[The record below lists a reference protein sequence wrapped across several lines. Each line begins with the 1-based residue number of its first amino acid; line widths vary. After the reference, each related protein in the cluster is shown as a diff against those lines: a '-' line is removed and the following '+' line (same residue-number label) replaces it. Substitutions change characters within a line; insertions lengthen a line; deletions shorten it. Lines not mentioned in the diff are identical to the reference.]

1 MKKIFKIAG
10 IFFVFNEWTI
20 VVDDDIFQKIKEYKM
35 NEHIFLLDSD
45 NKVVTKAI
53 FTNHL
58 KLSQNGRLSIG
69 LIINSDILKEEIKKS
84 VSFVFEKDLI

>member
-35 NEHIFLLDSD
+35 NEPIFLLDSG